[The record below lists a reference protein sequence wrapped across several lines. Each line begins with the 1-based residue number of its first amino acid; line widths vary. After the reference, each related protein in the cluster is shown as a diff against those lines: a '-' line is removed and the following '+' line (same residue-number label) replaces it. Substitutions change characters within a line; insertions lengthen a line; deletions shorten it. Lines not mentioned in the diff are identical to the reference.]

1 MEHALASLLLAL
13 DALPVLLHATRGLR
27 LDLAEDMRV
36 PAHELRV
43 DAARDGLEVA
53 VALLRQEQREEVDLE
68 EQVAQLVEQ
77 LRVVVRERR
86 VGDLVG
92 LLDGVRHDR
101 ARRLLP
107 VPGALAAQLLRQ
119 QLQLEEGLLQALH
132 ASCSSSSRPSSSP
145 VLSGMYPVW

>member
-1 MEHALASLLLAL
+1 MRSQFSF
-13 DALPVLLHATRGLR
+13 TRPARLR

-36 PAHELRV
+36 PANELRV
-43 DAARDGLEVA
+43 DAAGDGLEIP
-53 VALLRQEQREEVDLE
+53 VALLRQEKREEVDLE
-68 EQVAQLVEQ
+68 EQIAELVQQLC
-77 LRVVVRERR
+77 VVIRERR

-107 VPGALAAQLLRQ
+107 VPGTLATQPFGQ

-132 ASCSSSSRPSSSP
+132 PSANCWWSSRRSSSP
-145 VLSGMYPVW
+145 VLSGV